1 MEAPQ
6 LSQLQD
12 YNQASSSPP
21 ATIKMEDLCQDQMAP
36 AQQSHSSSTLVLN
49 MSLDSKQDT
58 TSPTSLSS
66 SSSSSSTSKQTKK
79 RKSWGQILPE
89 PKTNLPPRKRA
100 KTADEKEQRRIE
112 RVKRNRLAAHNSR
125 ERKRQEVDALQEEKQ
140 ALEERVRAMETELAA
155 YRSLF
160 PQANVPQA
168 APLAETTPFQGVS
181 ILDEYQQDEFKDFK
195 QEDFKPERNNMATP
209 SLVSFQSPDSLRSTL
224 DSPIDSAP
232 STPGTELMNPDSDP
246 TQHSAAMLCDLQ
258 CRSVISS
265 SITSTAQLQRALITI
280 FLYNI
285 QIFLMTTASTVF
297 STSPSF
303 PRTVAAWLAA
313 QNPSLSRALASRP
326 PTYQVTPVIFWS
338 LLMQASSICSPAQ
351 ARLLQSATQRA
362 LQRSALSNNKLR
374 WSSGST
380 RSVETA
386 PRRPTRR
393 DSNRRIERMRLSRFN
408 CNNSLLARDI
418 KRSCMIIA
426 RRSHLGSGGRQKQ
439 PSRF

>member
-1 MEAPQ
+1 MEAQ
-6 LSQLQD
+6 LSQLQE
-12 YNQASSSPP
+12 YNQASSPP
-21 ATIKMEDLCQDQMAP
+21 ATIKLEDLHQDQMASS
-36 AQQSHSSSTLVLN
+36 AQQPHSSSTSVLN
-49 MSLDSKQDT
+49 MSPDSKQDS
-58 TSPTSLSS
+58 SP
-66 SSSSSSTSKQTKK
+66 SSTSKPTKK

-168 APLAETTPFQGVS
+168 APLAETVPFQGVS
-181 ILDEYQQDEFKDFK
+181 VLDEYQHEQHDEFK
-195 QEDFKPERNNMATP
+195 QEDFKPEPNSMATP

-224 DSPIDSAP
+224 DSPMDSAP
-232 STPGTELMNPDSDP
+232 STPGTELMTSDADP

-258 CRSVISS
+258 CRSGISS
-265 SITSTAQLQRALITI
+265 STNSTAKFQAALTTI

-285 QIFLMTTASTVF
+285 QILLTTTASMVF

-313 QNPSLSRALASRP
+313 RTPSSSRASASRLS
-326 PTYQVTPVIFWS
+326 TQLATPATFWS
-338 LLMQASSICSPAQ
+338 LLIQASSICSPAQ
-351 ARLLQSATQRA
+351 ARLSQSATQRA
-362 LQRSALSNNKLR
+362 LQRSALSNNRLR
-374 WSSGST
+374 LSSGSD

-386 PRRPTRR
+386 ARYQCRR
-393 DSNRRIERMRLSRFN
+393 DHNRRAERMRMSRSN
-408 CNNSLLARDI
+408 CNNSSLARNI
-418 KRSCMIIA
+418 KRSCMIIV
-426 RRSHLGSGGRQKQ
+426 RRSHLESSGRQKQ

>member
-1 MEAPQ
+1 MEAQ
-6 LSQLQD
+6 LSQLQEF
-12 YNQASSSPP
+12 NQASSSP
-21 ATIKMEDLCQDQMAP
+21 ATIKLEDLHQDQMAP
-36 AQQSHSSSTLVLN
+36 SAQPHSSSTSVLN
-49 MSLDSKQDT
+49 MSMDSRQDT
-58 TSPTSLSS
+58 TPSTT
-66 SSSSSSTSKQTKK
+66 STSKPTKK

-181 ILDEYQQDEFKDFK
+181 ILDEYQPEQHDDFK
-195 QEDFKPERNNMATP
+195 QEDFKPEPNSMATP

-224 DSPIDSAP
+224 DSPMNSAP
-232 STPGTELMNPDSDP
+232 STPGTELMNSDSDP

-258 CRSVISS
+258 CRSDISS
-265 SITSTAQLQRALITI
+265 SITSTKFQAALTTI

-285 QIFLMTTASTVF
+285 QIFLMTTPSTAAS
-297 STSPSF
+297 SISPSF
-303 PRTVAAWLAA
+303 PRTVATWLAA
-313 QNPSLSRALASRP
+313 RNHSSSRASVSRL
-326 PTYQVTPVIFWS
+326 PTYLATPVIFWS

-351 ARLLQSATQRA
+351 ARLLQSATQKA
-362 LQRSALSNNKLR
+362 LQRSMLSNNKLR
-374 WSSGST
+374 WSSRSVS
-380 RSVETA
+380 SVETA
-386 PRRPTRR
+386 TRPRSRR
-393 DSNRRIERMRLSRFN
+393 ESNRRAERMRSSTLK
-408 CNNSLLARDI
+408 CNNSSLARDI
-418 KRSCMIIA
+418 KRSCSLIA
-426 RRSHLGSGGRQKQ
+426 RRSRLESGGGRQKR
-439 PSRF
+439 P